1 MNAKPKN
8 VKVKITPVCNCKW
21 CGELTLMAHIHVCLS
36 CQELQMNVHQHP
48 ELARKM
54 LEAIG
59 YKITKGHGTG

>member
-1 MNAKPKN
+1 
-8 VKVKITPVCNCKW
+8 
-21 CGELTLMAHIHVCLS
+21 MASIHVCLS

-59 YKITKGHGTG
+59 YVIVKGHGTG